1 MHRRSA
7 LPVHLIVMLLLVIL
21 PVVYAAP
28 ARAAEPGEE
37 LVNSTGVIG
46 NNETHAVT
54 IYSPGPANLRL
65 EISGGTASD
74 KLTLALLASGGA
86 SIQSWIVQS
95 GEIAWVSAELPAGGA
110 VSLHNAGSAPLTY
123 KLTAYALGVV
133 PNITSATATWSGIA
147 RGNGIHSTIRV
158 QAPAAGRY
166 RFTLG
171 ASGGSFQINVDNGY
185 LLKTVDPSSAPNP
198 DDSTYYLDAG
208 VHTLTIMQKTGAALT
223 TWSAALLSV
232 GGFDTLPSAES
243 SAVLGGGSFGEEW
256 IPVQIQA
263 GAQVNLNIAV
273 TGAATNSLVVSL
285 YNSSRATP
293 VFTSTTIYGGETV
306 WGSGALADG
315 ANALHIVASGGGSL
329 AYAITVSGIAP
340 APATLTGIS
349 YGAPAHPSGGNSTA
363 LLTFP
368 AAGLYSF
375 TLGASAGRYQILLN
389 SHDLQKTVTSAGAT
403 FTAYVAAGTYP
414 IVIAQDPAAASTS
427 WSIAVAPTDAAVD
440 SLPYSR
446 SGGTL
451 GGPNNAF
458 TQEWLPIQT
467 GADIPVN
474 LKVSVAGAAADA
486 LQIELYKANSTDPPY
501 RIAKVYGGEIAWG
514 SAALATGTNLLHIIA
529 PATNGGRLDYQI
541 DVKAI
546 DAITGSWSGTSL
558 SAGLN
563 STLRVSAPVA
573 GTYNVTVTVTTGTG
587 QVLIDATVLA
597 KKGIHVASST
607 TVLRVPLSAGLHT
620 FTFKQDAG
628 QPLTSWEIA
637 ASLRSSDTRKVF
649 LALLR
654 R

>member
-1 MHRRSA
+1 MHRRSTRP
-7 LPVHLIVMLLLVIL
+7 LHLIIMLLLLML
-21 PVVYAAP
+21 PIGYAAP

-46 NNETHAVT
+46 NNETHTVT
-54 IYSPGPANLRL
+54 IYSPGSANLRL
-65 EISGGTASD
+65 EIGGGAATD
-74 KLTLALLASGGA
+74 KLTLTLLASGGA
-86 SIQSWIVQS
+86 TIQSWDVQS
-95 GEIAWVSAELPAGGA
+95 GEVAWVSAELPAGGA
-110 VSLHNAGSAPLTY
+110 VSLHNPGSAPLTY

-133 PNITSATATWSGIA
+133 PNITSDTATWGGIA

-158 QAPAAGRY
+158 NVPAAGRY

-208 VHTLTIMQKTGAALT
+208 VHTLTIMQATGAALT
-223 TWSAALLSV
+223 TWSVALAAV
-232 GGFDTLPSAES
+232 GGLDALPSAES
-243 SAVLGGGSFGEEW
+243 SAVLGGGGFSEEW
-256 IPVQIQA
+256 IPVHIQA
-263 GAQVNLNIAV
+263 GAQVNLNITS
-273 TGAATNSLVVSL
+273 TGAAADSLVVSL

-293 VFTSTTIYGGETV
+293 VFTSTTVYGGETV

-315 ANALHIVASGGGSL
+315 ANALHIVAAGSGSL
-329 AYAITVSGIAP
+329 AYTITVSGIAP
-340 APATLTGIS
+340 VPTTLTGIS
-349 YGAPAHPSGGNSTA
+349 YGAPAHSSGGNSTA

-389 SHDLQKTVTSAGAT
+389 SQYLQKTVTSAGAT
-403 FTAYVAAGTYP
+403 FTAYVPAGIYP

-427 WSIAVAPTDAAVD
+427 WSIAVAPTDAAAD

-458 TQEWLPIQT
+458 TEEWLPIQA
-467 GADIPVN
+467 GAGVPVN
-474 LKVSVAGAAADA
+474 LKVSVTGAAADA
-486 LQIELYKANSTDPPY
+486 LQIELYKVDSADAPY

-514 SAALATGTNLLHIIA
+514 SAALANGTNLLHIIA
-529 PATNGGRLDYQI
+529 PASNSGMLDYQI
-541 DVKAI
+541 DIKPI
-546 DAITGSWSGTSL
+546 DAIPGSWSGTSL

-573 GTYNVTVTVTTGTG
+573 GTYNVTVTVTAGTG
-587 QVLIDATVLA
+587 QLLIDTTASA
-597 KKGIHVASST
+597 KQGIHVASST

-620 FTFKQDAG
+620 FTFQQDAG
-628 QPLTSWEIA
+628 QPVTSWEIA
-637 ASLRSSDTRKVF
+637 ADLRSSDTRKVF
-649 LALLR
+649 VALLR

>member
-1 MHRRSA
+1 MHRRSTQP
-7 LPVHLIVMLLLVIL
+7 LHLLVMLLLVIL
-21 PVVYAAP
+21 PVYFATS

-46 NNETHAVT
+46 TNATHTIT

-65 EISGGTASD
+65 EISGGAATD

-86 SIQSWIVQS
+86 TVQSWDIQS
-95 GEIAWVSAELPAGGA
+95 GEIAWASADLPAGGA
-110 VSLHNAGSAPLTY
+110 LSLHNAGSASLTY

-133 PNITSATATWSGIA
+133 PNITSDTTTWSGIA
-147 RGNGIHSTIRV
+147 HGTGIHSTIRV
-158 QAPAAGRY
+158 NAPAAGRY
-166 RFTLG
+166 RITLS
-171 ASGGSFQINVDNGY
+171 ASGSSFQINVDNGY

-208 VHTLTIMQKTGAALT
+208 LHTLAIMQAAGATPT
-223 TWSAALLSV
+223 TWSAALAAV
-232 GGFDTLPSAES
+232 GGLDTLPSAES
-243 SAVLGGGSFGEEW
+243 SAVLGGGSFSEEW
-256 IPVQIQA
+256 IPLQIQA
-263 GAQVNLNIAV
+263 GAQINLNIAV
-273 TGAATNSLVVSL
+273 AGAATDSLVVSL

-340 APATLTGIS
+340 APVTLTGTS
-349 YGAPAHPSGGNSTA
+349 YGAPAHPSGGNSAA

-368 AAGLYSF
+368 AAGLFSF
-375 TLGASAGRYQILLN
+375 TLGANAGRYQILLN
-389 SHDLQKTVTSAGAT
+389 SHYLQKTVTSAGAT
-403 FTAYVAAGTYP
+403 FTAYVPAGTYP
-414 IVIAQDPAAASTS
+414 IVIVQDPAAASTS
-427 WSIAVAPTDAAVD
+427 WSIAVAPTDTVAD

-458 TQEWLPIQT
+458 TEEWLPIQMNA
-467 GADIPVN
+467 GLPVN
-474 LKVSVAGAAADA
+474 LKVSVTGAATDA
-486 LQIELYKANSTDPPY
+486 LQLELYKADSTEAPY
-501 RIAKVYGGEIAWG
+501 RIAKIYGGEITWG
-514 SAALATGTNLLHIIA
+514 SAAVANGANLLHIIA
-529 PATNGGRLDYQI
+529 PATNSGMLDYQI

-546 DAITGSWSGTSL
+546 DTISSSWWGTSL
-558 SAGLN
+558 GAGLN

-573 GTYNVTVTVTTGTG
+573 GTYNVTVTVATGTG
-587 QVLIDATVLA
+587 QVLIDSAALV
-597 KKGIHVASST
+597 KQGFHVASST

-620 FTFKQDAG
+620 FTFQQDAG
-628 QPLTSWEIA
+628 EPITSWELA
-637 ASLRSSDTRKVF
+637 ASLRSSDPRKVF
-649 LALLR
+649 VALLR

>member
-1 MHRRSA
+1 MHRCSTRP
-7 LPVHLIVMLLLVIL
+7 LHLIIMLLLIIL
-21 PVVYAAP
+21 PIGYAAP

-37 LVNSTGVIG
+37 LINSTGVIG
-46 NNETHAVT
+46 NNETHTVT
-54 IYSPGPANLRL
+54 IYSPGSANLRL
-65 EISGGTASD
+65 EIGGGAATD
-74 KLTLALLASGGA
+74 KLTLTLLASGGA
-86 SIQSWIVQS
+86 TIQSWDVQS
-95 GEIAWVSAELPAGGA
+95 GEVAWVSAELPAGGA
-110 VSLHNAGSAPLTY
+110 VSLHNTGSAPLSY

-133 PNITSATATWSGIA
+133 PNITSDTATWGGIA

-158 QAPAAGRY
+158 NVPGAGRY

-208 VHTLTIMQKTGAALT
+208 VHSLTIMQATGAALT
-223 TWSAALLSV
+223 TWSAALAAV
-232 GGFDTLPSAES
+232 GGLDELPSAES
-243 SAVLGGGSFGEEW
+243 SAVLGGGSFSDEW

-263 GAQVNLNIAV
+263 GAQVNLNITA

-315 ANALHIVASGGGSL
+315 ANALHIVAAGSGSL
-329 AYAITVSGIAP
+329 AYTITVSGVAP
-340 APATLTGIS
+340 VPTTLTGIS
-349 YGAPAHPSGGNSTA
+349 YGAPAHASGGNSTA

-389 SHDLQKTVTSAGAT
+389 SNYLKKTVTSAGAT
-403 FTAYVAAGTYP
+403 FTAYVPAGTYP
-414 IVIAQDPAAASTS
+414 IVVAQDPAAASTS
-427 WSIAVAPTDAAVD
+427 WSVAVVPTNTAVD

-458 TQEWLPIQT
+458 TEEWLPIQA
-467 GADIPVN
+467 GAGVPVN
-474 LKVSVAGAAADA
+474 LKVSVAGVAADA
-486 LQIELYKANSTDPPY
+486 LQIELYKANSADPPY
-501 RIAKVYGGEIAWG
+501 RIAKVYGSEIGWG
-514 SAALATGTNLLHIIA
+514 SAALANGTNLLHIIA
-529 PATNGGRLDYQI
+529 PASNSGMLDYQI
-541 DVKAI
+541 DIKPI
-546 DAITGSWSGTSL
+546 DAIPGNWSGTSL

-573 GTYNVTVTVTTGTG
+573 GTYNVTVTVAAGTG
-587 QVLIDATVLA
+587 QVLIDATASA
-597 KKGIHVASST
+597 KQGIHVASST

-620 FTFKQDAG
+620 FTFQQDAG
-628 QPLTSWEIA
+628 QPVTSWEIA
-637 ASLRSSDTRKVF
+637 ATLRSSDTRKVF
-649 LALLR
+649 VALLR

>member
-1 MHRRSA
+1 MHRRFT
-7 LPVHLIVMLLLVIL
+7 LPVHLIVMLLLLIL
-21 PVVYAAP
+21 PISYAAP

-37 LVNSTGVIG
+37 LINSTGVIG
-46 NNETHAVT
+46 NNQTHTVT

-65 EISGGTASD
+65 EISGGAATD

-86 SIQSWIVQS
+86 PVQSWDVQS
-95 GEIAWVSAELPAGGA
+95 GEVAWASAELPAGGA

-123 KLTAYALGVV
+123 KLTAYALGIV
-133 PNITSATATWSGIA
+133 PNITSATTTWSGIA
-147 RGNGIHSTIRV
+147 RGNGEHSTIRV
-158 QAPAAGRY
+158 NVPAAGRY
-166 RFTLG
+166 RFTLS
-171 ASGGSFQINVDNGY
+171 ASGGSYQINVDNSY
-185 LLKTVDPSSAPNP
+185 LLKTVDPSSVPNP

-208 VHTLTIMQKTGAALT
+208 VHTLTIVQATGAALT
-223 TWSAALLSV
+223 TWSAALESV
-232 GGFDTLPSAES
+232 GGLDTLPSAES
-243 SAVLGGGSFGEEW
+243 SAVLGGGSFSEEW
-256 IPVQIQA
+256 IPLQIQA

-273 TGAATNSLVVSL
+273 TGAATDSLVVAL
-285 YNSSRATP
+285 YNSTRATP

-315 ANALHIVASGGGSL
+315 ANALHIVAAGGGSL
-329 AYAITVSGIAP
+329 AYAITVNGVAP
-340 APATLTGIS
+340 APATLTGTS

-368 AAGLYSF
+368 TAGLYSF

-389 SHDLQKTVTSAGAT
+389 SHYLQKTITSAGAT
-403 FTAYVAAGTYP
+403 FTAYVPAGTYP
-414 IVIAQDPAAASTS
+414 IVVAQDPAAASTN
-427 WSIAVAPTDAAVD
+427 WSIAVAPTDAVAD

-458 TQEWLPIQT
+458 TEEWLPIQA
-467 GADIPVN
+467 GADMPVN

-486 LQIELYKANSTDPPY
+486 LQIELYKADSADPPY
-501 RIAKVYGGEIAWG
+501 RIAKVYGGEIGWG

-529 PATNGGRLDYQI
+529 PATTSGRLDYQI
-541 DVKAI
+541 DIKAI
-546 DAITGSWSGTSL
+546 DAISGSWSGTSR

-587 QVLIDATVLA
+587 QVLIDATALVQR
-597 KKGIHVASST
+597 GFRVASST

-620 FTFKQDAG
+620 FTFQQDAG
-628 QPLTSWEIA
+628 QPITSWEIA

-649 LALLR
+649 VALLR